1 MNNNC
6 VDLFALSLL
15 ACQISECIDDTEQ
28 LELLAADLTT
38 LADMLAS
45 ISARRE
51 VCTNVSES

>member
-6 VDLFALSLL
+6 TDLFALSLL
-15 ACQISECIDDTEQ
+15 ACQINECIDDTEQ

-45 ISARRE
+45 LAARRE
-51 VCTNVSES
+51 LC